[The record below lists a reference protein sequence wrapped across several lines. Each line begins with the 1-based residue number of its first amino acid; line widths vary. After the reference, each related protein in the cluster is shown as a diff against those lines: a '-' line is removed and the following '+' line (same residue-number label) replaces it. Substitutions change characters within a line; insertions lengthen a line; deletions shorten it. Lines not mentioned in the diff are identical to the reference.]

1 MTTAGVPDRERR
13 PCIATQRVGL
23 FGCGRLGRR
32 GADATATRLGRL
44 AFLTCDRLGGG
55 AQRRREAISV
65 ECRRLF
71 GGRRSLLSRLAGAT
85 AARRGV
91 LLAGRNGHIGLRGND
106 LFGLLLLDIGRTVVA
121 LSLAARAIVT
131 LTIFTGTIFTGTIV
145 ALLRTLVAEALAT
158 PATLGLAGAR
168 LLLGADRIALVAEI
182 VAVVELIEVVALAA
196 HRLLV
201 VRPAALVREDTEIM
215 IRELQIIFSVDAITR
230 HLRVAGHVLVFL
242 EQLRGIAPRATVD
255 PVAAVTLSMA
265 AATLTL
271 LLATTTAATAAV
283 LTVVDQF
290 TVLVLEPKPAFAP
303 DARVAIVPR
312 RRDLFGNTGL
322 PWPPDCSG

>member
-1 MTTAGVPDRERR
+1 M
-13 PCIATQRVGL
+13 
-23 FGCGRLGRR
+23 
-32 GADATATRLGRL
+32 
-44 AFLTCDRLGGG
+44 
-55 AQRRREAISV
+55 
-65 ECRRLF
+65 
-71 GGRRSLLSRLAGAT
+71 
-85 AARRGV
+85 
-91 LLAGRNGHIGLRGND
+91 
-106 LFGLLLLDIGRTVVA
+106 FGLLLLDIGRTVVA

-201 VRPAALVREDTEIM
+201 VRSAALVREDTEIM
-215 IRELQIIFSVDAITR
+215 IRELQIIFGVDAITR

-255 PVAAVTLSMA
+255 PVAAVALSMA
-265 AATLTL
+265 AAATLT
-271 LLATTTAATAAV
+271 LLATTTAATATV

-312 RRDLFGNTGL
+312 RRDLFGNAGL

>member
-23 FGCGRLGRR
+23 FGCGRLGGRS
-32 GADATATRLGRL
+32 ADAAATRLGRF

-55 AQRRREAISV
+55 AERRREAISV

-71 GGRRSLLSRLAGAT
+71 GGRRSLLTRLAGAT
-85 AARRGV
+85 ATRRGV
-91 LLAGRNGHIGLRGND
+91 FLAGRDGHIGLRGND

-121 LSLAARAIVT
+121 LALAARAILT
-131 LTIFTGTIFTGTIV
+131 LTIFTGPIV

-271 LLATTTAATAAV
+271 LLATTTAATATV

-312 RRDLFGNTGL
+312 RRDLFGNAGL

>member
-131 LTIFTGTIFTGTIV
+131 LTIFTGTIFTGTIFTGTIFTGTIV

-215 IRELQIIFSVDAITR
+215 IRELQIIFGVHPIALTLRVRRHVLVLLVQLAGVAARAAVDAIA
-230 HLRVAGHVLVFL
+230 V
-242 EQLRGIAPRATVD
+242 
-255 PVAAVTLSMA
+255 VTLSLA
-265 AATLTL
+265 AATLRPL
-271 LLATTTAATAAV
+271 PTTAATATV
-283 LTVVDQF
+283 LTVVDQI
-290 TVLVLEPKPAFAP
+290 TVLVLKPKPAMLP
-303 DARVAIVPR
+303 GSSVQHSPAR
-312 RRDLFGNTGL
+312 
-322 PWPPDCSG
+322 

>member
-131 LTIFTGTIFTGTIV
+131 LTIFTGTIV

-271 LLATTTAATAAV
+271 LLATTTAATATV